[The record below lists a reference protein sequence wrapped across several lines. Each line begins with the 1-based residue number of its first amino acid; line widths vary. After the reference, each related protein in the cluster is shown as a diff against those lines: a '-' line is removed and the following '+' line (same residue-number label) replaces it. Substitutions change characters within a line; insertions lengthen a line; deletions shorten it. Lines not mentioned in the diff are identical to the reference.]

1 MYLLQLLKAVAPWH
15 YSMKNNTVNSNL
27 TIHVAKQKKNFGVLK
42 ISNGAY
48 AKSWHSL
55 SLAKN
60 KTVMN
65 TSRHNMPDEIL
76 AAHQAF
82 C

>member
-1 MYLLQLLKAVAPWH
+1 
-15 YSMKNNTVNSNL
+15 MKNNTVNSNL
-27 TIHVAKQKKNFGVLK
+27 TIHVAKQKKNFRVLE
-42 ISNGAY
+42 ISNSAY

-60 KTVMN
+60 KTVKN

-76 AAHQAF
+76 TAHQPL